1 MFDFDQD
8 SSINTLVSIVNRI
21 LNEALYLKIT
31 EMHLSIP
38 LNDIARKTI
47 MIRKT
52 NIITLAILAL
62 MTTTTAS
69 AVEINE
75 PAGSAINMLSSL
87 QDVSAVN
94 YINAE
99 YLLEN
104 DAIPP
109 SLTEIK
115 TQVLNEEKRYFIDF
129 SNIDN
134 EEDKNSVKDK
144 IRQSI
149 GVFLSGDMIII
160 SPYKGE
166 LMFSQ
171 LDGVDDPNITLLEA
185 KPKRSSRTKRS
196 APLLS
201 NQDNTIP
208 NVAFY
213 LNARRQISDQ
223 ECNLTWNTF
232 DGPKQSYRSC
242 RNANISLIYKVNLQ
256 RSLRFGTQGSATPDA
271 KIVRIGIDDSTQG
284 TGIQLNDK
292 LAPRYLVTRG
302 IPWPEGGN
310 EAEFV
315 TTAIARNYEFNFD
328 ASNNKANILRTV
340 PTSNLN
346 ANYSQKEVSTF
357 NFGISGGVEVNKDGP
372 KAKLDANAS
381 WSESK
386 WLSFDTRDYRV
397 ERSSKGAKH
406 VAFKWARQQY
416 PTAES
421 IRNVKTH
428 GISARLRIPADL
440 SRINPIGYASFTP
453 KMEVIYKASPTE
465 TGTTTLSVDSA
476 VDITGFRYR
485 SSVTGFFG
493 VRTYY
498 SKDSDNQVKRISK
511 KVSFVVD
518 WDHPVFTGGRPVNL
532 QLASFNNKCIAGDYQ
547 QNLVT
552 KTCDEDNFQQ
562 AFIYNKLGQFVSAQN
577 TKLCLDGENLNQ
589 LQACGLN
596 LSQRWQWKEGTN
608 QLNNLFTKE
617 YLGHNKVTGELELVA
632 DQSSGISIDLYS
644 SYVNVFKQSSVQKN

>member
-1 MFDFDQD
+1 
-8 SSINTLVSIVNRI
+8 
-21 LNEALYLKIT
+21 
-31 EMHLSIP
+31 
-38 LNDIARKTI
+38 
-47 MIRKT
+47 MIRR
-52 NIITLAILAL
+52 NIITLAILGLVA
-62 MTTTTAS
+62 TTTVS
-69 AVEINE
+69 ATEMTE
-75 PAGSAINMLSSL
+75 PTGSAINMLSNL
-87 QDVSAVN
+87 QDVSDVN
-94 YINAE
+94 YINAG
-99 YLLEN
+99 YLVE
-104 DAIPP
+104 DGAVPP
-109 SLTEIK
+109 SLSEIK
-115 TQVLNEEKRYFIDF
+115 TQVLDFGKRYFIDF
-129 SNIDN
+129 SNIAS
-134 EEDKNSVKDK
+134 EEAKNKAKDK
-144 IRQSI
+144 LRQSV
-149 GVFLSGDMIII
+149 GVFLSGDMILIT
-160 SPYKGE
+160 PYKGE
-166 LMFSQ
+166 LMFSL
-171 LDGVDDPNITLLEA
+171 LDGADDPNITLLEA
-185 KPKRSSRTKRS
+185 QPKRSSRSKRS

-201 NQDNTIP
+201 NSDNTIP

-213 LNARRQISDQ
+213 LNAHRQITDD

-232 DGPKQSYRSC
+232 DGPEKSYRSC

-292 LAPRYLVTRG
+292 LEPRYLVSHG

-315 TTAIARNYEFNFD
+315 TTAIARNYDFNFD
-328 ASNNKANILRTV
+328 ASNDKANILRTV
-340 PTSNLN
+340 PASNLN
-346 ANYSQKEVSTF
+346 ANYSHKEVSTF

-397 ERSSKGAKH
+397 ERSSKGPKH

-428 GISARLRIPADL
+428 GISARLGIPANL
-440 SRINPIGYASFTP
+440 SLINPIGYKSFTP
-453 KMEVIYKASPTE
+453 KMEVIYKAAPTA

-498 SKDSDNQVKRISK
+498 SKDSDNQVRHINK

-547 QNLVT
+547 NNLSA
-552 KTCDEDNFQQ
+552 KTCNEDNFQQ
-562 AFIYNKLGQFVSAQN
+562 AFIYNKVGQFVSAQN

-589 LQACGLN
+589 LQTCGAN
-596 LSQRWQWKEGTN
+596 LSQRWKWKEGTN
-608 QLNNLFTKE
+608 QLQNVFTQE
-617 YLGHNKVTGELELVA
+617 YLGHNKTTGDLIMVA
-632 DQSSGISIDLYS
+632 GANDTTSTDWYS
-644 SYVNVFKQSSVQKN
+644 AYVNVFKQSSVHRN